1 MNHFRHKHILRL
13 LAVCLDGDSP
23 LVVLE
28 LMETDLLQYL
38 RDCRNLE
45 ASDSPALR
53 LQDLLAMCKDVAR
66 GCCYLEELRFVHRDL
81 ACRNCL
87 VSSRNRENRVIKI
100 GDFGLA
106 RDIYKDNYYR
116 MKGECWL
123 PIRWMAPESLMIEIF
138 TSQSDV
144 WSFGI
149 LMWEIT
155 SLGEKP
161 YMDKNDKE
169 VIYHVRAG
177 GRLPMTLNCPSPLYQ
192 LMLRCWIAADARPN
206 FKFCLEN
213 IIALRKNMEDALLS
227 PVDTI

>member
-1 MNHFRHKHILRL
+1 
-13 LAVCLDGDSP
+13 
-23 LVVLE
+23 
-28 LMETDLLQYL
+28 
-38 RDCRNLE
+38 
-45 ASDSPALR
+45 
-53 LQDLLAMCKDVAR
+53 MCEDVAR
-66 GCCYLEELRFVHRDL
+66 GCCYLEKLRFVHRDL
-81 ACRNCL
+81 ACCNCL

-116 MKGECWL
+116 MKGEHWF

-144 WSFGI
+144 WSFGV

-155 SLGEKP
+155 SLDEKP

-177 GRLPMTLNCPSPLYQ
+177 GRLPITLNCPSSLYQ
-192 LMLRCWIAADARPN
+192 LMLRCWTAADARPN